1 MMLGS
6 ARTAVVTAVACLTL
20 MAAALPATAGR
31 PATAAGKTASAVV
44 QATGTADLLRP
55 SKSDRDSAAIVESR
69 RGEVDVPRGTS
80 GSVAIETA
88 GTTVRLGLPDT
99 TSRAAVLDRS
109 GTVVFADDS
118 SAADVAVQATAEG
131 ARALVNIKDRSA
143 PSSYAFPVDGPAGS
157 RLVTAADLLGP
168 QYDTGEVLLL
178 DTENQALA
186 VIAPAWAKDA
196 TGMSVPTRYRV
207 VGNTL
212 IQDVDLS
219 GDVTFPVVADPS
231 LWQITKCAAALTWFV
246 GSNLVVVSKLI
257 KIKQYINALGGFR
270 KSAELL
276 LRASTWEERLRIG
289 GGALVGLASE
299 VLGVAAI
306 RNNCTG

>member
-1 MMLGS
+1 M
-6 ARTAVVTAVACLTL
+6 
-20 MAAALPATAGR
+20 
-31 PATAAGKTASAVV
+31 
-44 QATGTADLLRP
+44 D
-55 SKSDRDSAAIVESR
+55 
-69 RGEVDVPRGTS
+69 
-80 GSVAIETA
+80 
-88 GTTVRLGLPDT
+88 
-99 TSRAAVLDRS
+99 
-109 GTVVFADDS
+109 
-118 SAADVAVQATAEG
+118 G
-131 ARALVNIKDRSA
+131 ARVLMSIKDRSA
-143 PSSYAFPVDGPAGS
+143 PSSYAFPVEGPTGS
-157 RLVTAADLLGP
+157 RLVTAAELLGAE
-168 QYDTGEVLLL
+168 YDTGEVLLL
-178 DTENQALA
+178 DTEHRALA

-196 TGMSVPTRYRV
+196 NGKAVPTRYRTS
-207 VGNTL
+207 GNTL

-219 GDVTFPVVADPS
+219 GDIAFPVVADPT

-246 GSNLVVVSKLI
+246 GSNIVIVSKLI